1 MLSRS
6 LKHFLE
12 LLGRWRAEPLIPA
25 LLLLIAGS
33 LWGFIELTDFVED
46 REVHHFDQTLLL
58 SMRTPGDT
66 SDPIGPQW
74 VEEMGRDLTALGGF
88 TILTGLTI
96 ATFGVALFFRKPK
109 LAALIAVSI
118 FSGML
123 IMKFAKSSFDR
134 PRPDLVPHG
143 VVVSNAS
150 FPSGHTTMAAIVY
163 LTLGVLLARTQT
175 NRALRIYI
183 ISLSAIIAIL
193 VGVSRVYLGV
203 HWPTDVLAGWTL
215 GAAWALGV
223 WLVAMKIDP

>member
-6 LKHFLE
+6 LKRFLE
-12 LLGRWRAEPLIPA
+12 LLSRWRAEPLIPA

-33 LWGFIELTDFVED
+33 LWGFIELTDFIED
-46 REVHHFDQTLLL
+46 REIHSFDQSLLL
-58 SMRTPGDT
+58 SMRTPGDI

-88 TILTGLTI
+88 TILTGLTF
-96 ATFGVALFFRKPK
+96 ATFGVALLFRKPK
-109 LAALIAVSI
+109 LATLIAVSI

-123 IMKFAKSSFDR
+123 MMKFAKSSFDR

-143 VVVSNAS
+143 VIVSNAS
-150 FPSGHTTMAAIVY
+150 FPSGHATMAAIVY

-175 NRALRIYI
+175 NRSLRIYI
-183 ISLSAIIAIL
+183 ICLSAIIAIL

-215 GAAWALGV
+215 GAAWSLVV